1 MVEILSRLPPG
12 ELPVVLCLGFLAVV
26 VCVIGTVKIVAGAW
40 GRYRERKLATT
51 LILEML
57 NRQMP
62 FDQIR
67 DVISAMDMEE
77 SLDPALSLRV
87 RSEEAQFDS
96 DPSNGEATESP
107 GPTKSFPHPAAL
119 SKRSAMWLAQR
130 AAL

>member
-12 ELPVVLCLGFLAVV
+12 ELPVVLCLGILAAV
-26 VCVIGTVKIVAGAW
+26 VCVIGAIKIVAGAW
-40 GRYRERKLATT
+40 GQYRERELATT
-51 LILEML
+51 VVLEML

-67 DVISAMDMEE
+67 DVISAMDMED
-77 SLDPALSLRV
+77 SLDPALTLRL
-87 RSEEAQFDS
+87 RSEEVQFDS

-107 GPTKSFPHPAAL
+107 GQTTSFPHPAAL